1 MNLITETKVSEN
13 LKHHLSNKID
23 LPDSTFRMGSKSW
36 CALVNEV
43 RELYLDGYLNLTEEE
58 FELIKTD
65 AGKIGIYENEEV
77 PLDVPFAINESQYV
91 VFVQNGDKIDKII
104 FS

>member
-1 MNLITETKVSEN
+1 MKLIAETKISDN
-13 LKHHLSNKID
+13 LKHHINNKID
-23 LPDSTFRMGSKSW
+23 LTDSTFRMGSKAW
-36 CALVNEV
+36 CSLVNEV
-43 RELYLDGYLNLTEEE
+43 RELYLDGYLNITEDE

-91 VFVQNGDKIDKII
+91 VFVQNGNKLDKII